1 MHTVHYPSEPDSE
14 GYIAAAL
21 GIMFS
26 VDKYTAKL
34 TDAERMVVDNFF
46 ESLQWD
52 LETANPM
59 VSNLV
64 AYGDLVNI
72 VDFNNRWVY
81 QGSVTTPP
89 CAQKVFW
96 NEISTIYPI
105 SQSTLDNFKKQLDRE
120 YASDAGTTNA
130 SLYPDGLSAVG
141 NYRVIQKEDKHN
153 VMYVS
158 NPTSF
163 GQSRPDGNSSQGAA
177 GSDGENVAAST
188 DNSSLMTAIFVVL
201 VITLLVALSVLG
213 IVCHFG

>member
-1 MHTVHYPSEPDSE
+1 
-14 GYIAAAL
+14 
-21 GIMFS
+21 
-26 VDKYTAKL
+26 
-34 TDAERMVVDNFF
+34 
-46 ESLQWD
+46 
-52 LETANPM
+52 M

-105 SQSTLDNFKKQLDRE
+105 KQSTLDNFKKQLDRE

-130 SLYPDGLSAVG
+130 SLYPDGQSAVG

-163 GQSRPDGNSSQGAA
+163 GQSRPDGNSSQEAA
-177 GSDGENVAAST
+177 GSDADGENVAAST

-201 VITLLVALSVLG
+201 VITLLVTLTVLG
-213 IVCHFG
+213 FVCFMG